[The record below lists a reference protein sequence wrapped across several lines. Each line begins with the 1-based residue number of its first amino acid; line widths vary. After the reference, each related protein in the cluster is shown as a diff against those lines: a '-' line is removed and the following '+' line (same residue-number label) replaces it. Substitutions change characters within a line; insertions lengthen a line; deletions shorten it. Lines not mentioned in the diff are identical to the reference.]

1 MMLTRFEVARIVG
14 IRAMRLSEGAEPFVD
29 VCDDTLRHDY
39 TYVAS
44 LELYEERL
52 DVCVRRDDR
61 VVHVSEFRLP
71 IDVEVYLN
79 TRDGRMR
86 VSSFSRSAQ
95 TTL

>member
-14 IRAMRLSEGAEPFVD
+14 LRAVRLSEGAEPFVD
-29 VCDDTLRHDY
+29 VADGTLRHDY

-44 LELYEERL
+44 LELYERRI

-61 VVHVSEFRLP
+61 IVHVSELRLP

-79 TRDGRMR
+79 TRDGGTR

-95 TTL
+95 TTP